1 MTVRRIA
8 LLVVVVAVT
17 ASGCSTAKQVLGVP
31 NAGDPSVAIKSAET
45 KWLLIKNPRFG
56 DVPSEPEYVWVEEG
70 KTPITF
76 GTVVFG
82 KGSII
87 APPEIVYRY
96 GSPPGGGKI
105 SARQN
110 MPTQAAPGTPAPT
123 QTAAT
128 PAPKGAAPA
137 APTPAPTPTNGK
149 APEGPK
155 RGVVVYVDTTRIVI
169 DLTAADGIRAGT
181 LVSLRRD
188 AIPLVHPVT
197 GEVLGELDEEVG
209 TARVTEMRDRFSVAD
224 VQTVAPARGSRS
236 RIASSRSN
244 RSWPRPLSSGSSR
257 RASPG
262 LIGADLESVEA
273 EIRRELDSPVAL
285 IQEMGGYI
293 AGAGG
298 KRLRPML
305 LLLAARL
312 AGYVGP
318 RSVRLACV
326 VEMLHTATLI
336 HDDVVDQAPL
346 RRGRPSANAQWGDD
360 ASVLVGDHLYSKS
373 FAMLVRDND
382 RAVMETL
389 ARSTVSMTE
398 AEVFQLELKR
408 SGVTTEADYLR
419 IITQKTASF
428 MSACCRIGALLG
440 GLPAAQVD
448 ALTQYGLDIGVAFQI
463 SDDSLDFVANQ
474 DRLGK
479 AIGAD
484 LREGKRT
491 LPLIAMLAR
500 ATRAESERV
509 KSLLKRRDLDAEE
522 IDEIRRYVLDHEG
535 VEYALAQAH
544 QYARSAK
551 AALAAFTPSEERETL
566 ALIADFVVDRDR

>member
-1 MTVRRIA
+1 V
-8 LLVVVVAVT
+8 
-17 ASGCSTAKQVLGVP
+17 
-31 NAGDPSVAIKSAET
+31 
-45 KWLLIKNPRFG
+45 
-56 DVPSEPEYVWVEEG
+56 
-70 KTPITF
+70 
-76 GTVVFG
+76 
-82 KGSII
+82 
-87 APPEIVYRY
+87 
-96 GSPPGGGKI
+96 
-105 SARQN
+105 
-110 MPTQAAPGTPAPT
+110 
-123 QTAAT
+123 AT
-128 PAPKGAAPA
+128 P
-137 APTPAPTPTNGK
+137 
-149 APEGPK
+149 
-155 RGVVVYVDTTRIVI
+155 
-169 DLTAADGIRAGT
+169 T
-181 LVSLRRD
+181 LER
-188 AIPLVHPVT
+188 
-197 GEVLGELDEEVG
+197 VLKE
-209 TARVTEMRDRFSVAD
+209 RVA
-224 VQTVAPARGSRS
+224 
-236 RIASSRSN
+236 
-244 RSWPRPLSSGSSR
+244 
-257 RASPG
+257 G
-262 LIGADLESVEA
+262 LIGTDLERVEA

-312 AGYVGP
+312 AGYAGP
-318 RSVRLACV
+318 RGVRLACV

-382 RAVMETL
+382 RGVMETL

-440 GLPAAQVD
+440 GVSAGQVD

-500 ATRAESERV
+500 ATPTESERV
-509 KSLLKRRDLDAEE
+509 MSLLKRHDLDPDE
-522 IDEIRRYVLDHEG
+522 IGEIRRYVVEHEG

-544 QYARSAK
+544 EYARSAK
-551 AALAAFTPSEERETL
+551 AALAAFPPSEERETL
-566 ALIADFVVDRDR
+566 ALVADFVVDRDR

>member
-1 MTVRRIA
+1 M
-8 LLVVVVAVT
+8 
-17 ASGCSTAKQVLGVP
+17 
-31 NAGDPSVAIKSAET
+31 
-45 KWLLIKNPRFG
+45 
-56 DVPSEPEYVWVEEG
+56 
-70 KTPITF
+70 
-76 GTVVFG
+76 
-82 KGSII
+82 
-87 APPEIVYRY
+87 
-96 GSPPGGGKI
+96 
-105 SARQN
+105 
-110 MPTQAAPGTPAPT
+110 
-123 QTAAT
+123 AT
-128 PAPKGAAPA
+128 P
-137 APTPAPTPTNGK
+137 
-149 APEGPK
+149 
-155 RGVVVYVDTTRIVI
+155 
-169 DLTAADGIRAGT
+169 T
-181 LVSLRRD
+181 LERVLKERVSG
-188 AIPLVHPVT
+188 LV
-197 GEVLGELDEEVG
+197 
-209 TARVTEMRDRFSVAD
+209 
-224 VQTVAPARGSRS
+224 
-236 RIASSRSN
+236 
-244 RSWPRPLSSGSSR
+244 
-257 RASPG
+257 
-262 LIGADLESVEA
+262 GADLERVEA

-318 RSVRLACV
+318 RGVRLACV
-326 VEMLHTATLI
+326 VELLHTATLI

-408 SGVTTEADYLR
+408 TGVTTEADYLR

-440 GLPAAQVD
+440 GVPAEQVD

-500 ATRAESERV
+500 ATPAESERV
-509 KSLLKRRDLDAEE
+509 KSLLKRHDLDAEE
-522 IDEIRRYVLDHEG
+522 IDEIRRYVVDHEG

-544 QYARSAK
+544 EYARSAK
-551 AALAAFTPSEERETL
+551 AALAAFNPSEERETL
-566 ALIADFVVDRDR
+566 ALVADFVVDRDR